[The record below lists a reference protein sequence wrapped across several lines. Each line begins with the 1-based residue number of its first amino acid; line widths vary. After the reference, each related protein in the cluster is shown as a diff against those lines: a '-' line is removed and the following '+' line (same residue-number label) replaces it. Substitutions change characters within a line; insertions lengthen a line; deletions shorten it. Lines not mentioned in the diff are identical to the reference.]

1 MKENKKP
8 VHGNR
13 ERVTETAALTGAS
26 FSNNH
31 CSTAAGDRQAG
42 FVESLLPHGE
52 AHAVTTAQLVAMCG
66 YHSARELQQQIER
79 ERLSG
84 SLILSKAGAGGG
96 YFLPAEGEA
105 GQLEIAAFVRTV
117 HARAVNSLRTIKAA
131 RDALKNAEGQTSFFE
146 EVGDDADFASST

>member
-1 MKENKKP
+1 MTSKQKTAPGVSTES
-8 VHGNR
+8 GR
-13 ERVTETAALTGAS
+13 EEMAALTGAS
-26 FSNNH
+26 FSKIH

-52 AHAVTTAQLVAMCG
+52 AHAVPTARLVAMCG

-84 SLILSKAGAGGG
+84 ALILSKAGSGGG
-96 YFLPAEGEA
+96 YFLPAEGET

-131 RDALKNAEGQTSFFE
+131 RAALKNAEGQTNLWG
-146 EVGDDADFASST
+146 VD